1 MLMIEYTIICPNC
14 KTAKIFK
21 KKFPSSREKKFCNR
35 SCATSYLNKKTW
47 TDPKVRKNRTKG
59 IARQHHTEEY
69 RQNAQASWTE
79 ERRAGAS
86 QRAKDTLNQKIHKPG
101 AVEKMRKT
109 KRDKEHRELARQQ
122 ALKRWAN
129 PEFKSWLIKIRQ
141 EVITRPEYHEA
152 QRKGSL
158 LSWENNEERRQLIS
172 HIMTKLWNDPEW
184 AKQTRQNM
192 MVGWRA
198 RPTRPELTLL
208 DILTS
213 NGYFYE
219 YIGDGSF
226 WIGPKNPDF
235 IWLEQNRVI
244 ELFGSYWHKESEI
257 KARTK
262 IFAEYGYDTL
272 IIWDYELGNK
282 ETLLAK
288 LKEFHQGCQPTI
300 Y

>member
-1 MLMIEYTIICPNC
+1 MIEYTIICPNC

-21 KKFPSSREKKFCNR
+21 KKFPSSREKKFCSRN
-35 SCATSYLNKKTW
+35 CATSYLNKKTW
-47 TDPKVRKNRTKG
+47 TDPEVRKNRTEG
-59 IARQHHTEEY
+59 ITKQHHTKEY

-86 QRAKDTLNQKIHKPG
+86 QRAKDTLDQKIHKPG

-122 ALKRWAN
+122 AFERWAN
-129 PEFKSWLIKIRQ
+129 PEFKTKRLEQIQ
-141 EVITRPEYHEA
+141 EMIQSPEYHEA
-152 QRKGSL
+152 QRKASL
-158 LSWENNEERRQLIS
+158 LSWENNEKRRQLIS
-172 HIMTKLWNDPEW
+172 HIMTELWNDPEW

-198 RPTRPELTLL
+198 RPTRPELALHE
-208 DILTS
+208 ILIS
-213 NGYFYE
+213 NDYLYE
-219 YIGDGSF
+219 YTGDGSF

-235 IWLEQNRVI
+235 IWLEQNRII
-244 ELFGSYWHKESEI
+244 ELFGSYWHKKSEVEL
-257 KARTK
+257 RTK
-262 IFAEYGYDTL
+262 IFAEYGYDSL
-272 IIWDYELGNK
+272 IIWDYELDNE
-282 ETLLAK
+282 ETLLTK